1 MSICFI
7 GCTKQGPN
15 CFGVE
20 MEKHIIFEDE
30 QIRAI
35 FLKGSSDVLIFSFGD
50 LITRAKGLSINAEKS
65 LAKHEFNVIGIMP
78 KQKSWFPESS
88 MQQLF
93 ATIQDIIAPFKKRIG
108 YGGSM
113 GGYAAI
119 KYSHLLG
126 FERVVALVPQY
137 SIDPTEVED
146 SRYNIF
152 FNAELNASMQVQ
164 TQDVSVLCEYI
175 VVYDPY
181 CPEDRAHYLKLE
193 QVLPHL
199 HTLKLPFTGH
209 DAIAVLASSEL
220 LNDFLLHEFDQT
232 YFYKKIRQVKK
243 NSKFYYRKV
252 IENLLPRH
260 KQALGSI
267 LINNDLQLDH
277 QFFDPKLKQSM
288 LRELLNNKQV
298 SQQDLLKLGIQVN
311 LPQENRSQ
319 LLDYFGHAL
328 VFNVIS
334 QKIESYTP
342 TAIALNHKF
351 LLPIFAK
358 GSGLVHIT
366 LNDERYVIAM
376 NDRQVTKLFKEQ
388 EALSVGMHPLVMKK
402 YSDYYLLSYK
412 HLNLNN
418 NAYGSHDFVEDTPET
433 AQFVTQIAAPES
445 VLS

>member
-1 MSICFI
+1 
-7 GCTKQGPN
+7 
-15 CFGVE
+15 

-35 FLKGSSDVLIFSFGD
+35 FLKGSSDELIFSFGD

-65 LAKHEFNVIGIMP
+65 LSKHGFNVIGIMP

-88 MQQLF
+88 MRQMF
-93 ATIQDIIAPFKKRIG
+93 AEIQDLIAPFKIRIG

-119 KYSHLLG
+119 KYSNLLDLK
-126 FERVVALVPQY
+126 RVVALVPQY
-137 SIDPTEVED
+137 SINPDDVKDP
-146 SRYNIF
+146 RYNMF
-152 FNAELNASMQVQ
+152 FHAELNANMQIQ
-164 TQDVSVLCEYI
+164 PQDVSAEREYI
-175 VVYDPY
+175 VIYDPY
-181 CPEDRAHYLKLE
+181 CPEDRAQYLKLE
-193 QVLPHL
+193 QVLPQI

-220 LNDFLLHEFDQT
+220 LHDFLLHDFDAP

-260 KQALGSI
+260 KNALGSI
-267 LINNDLQLDH
+267 LINNDLQLDN
-277 QFFDPKLKQSM
+277 QFFDSKLKQM
-288 LRELLNNKQV
+288 LLRELLSNKKV
-298 SQQDLLKLGIQVN
+298 SKQDLLKLGIQLN

-319 LLDYFGHAL
+319 LLDSFGHGL

-334 QKIESYTP
+334 QKIESYAAS
-342 TAIALNHKF
+342 AIALNHKF
-351 LLPIFAK
+351 LIPIFAK
-358 GSGLVHIT
+358 GSALVQIT
-366 LNDERYVIAM
+366 LNDQRYVVAM
-376 NDRQVTKLFKEQ
+376 NDRQVMKLFKEQ
-388 EALSVGMHPLVMKK
+388 EPLTVGMHPIVMKK

-418 NAYGSHDFVEDTPET
+418 NEYGGHDFIEDAPET
-433 AQFVTQIAAPES
+433 AQFVTQPEQP
-445 VLS
+445 